1 MNWFDILKEQ
11 ASVQSS
17 RSGMAPIDIQKPFK
31 RVKEDKDCFEKL
43 KEYLIDL
50 SKMWKHTTTIL
61 DENPDRLS
69 IGFDIPG
76 PKGGDMINGWI
87 WLQKRHF
94 LEDFHYC
101 QLLAD
106 LKDEPQLEMI
116 MKYAF
121 ENDFVW
127 RDWSFMSG
135 FYLKASH
142 KDYGRSNADG
152 TKSQIGVIRG
162 TGDYNAKI
170 VYGNNPME
178 VIRFS
183 WSVLD
188 DESNNEDTQKAAGAV
203 ISTTPGIHN
212 IRYSRRKK
220 RGKKE
225 RED

>member
-1 MNWFDILKEQ
+1 MTWFEILKDQ
-11 ASVQSS
+11 KLQGKTQT
-17 RSGMAPIDIQKPFK
+17 GMAPIDIQKPFK

-50 SKMWKHTTTIL
+50 SKMWKHSTTIL
-61 DENPDRLS
+61 NHNPNRLA
-69 IGFDIPG
+69 IGFSVPG
-76 PKGGDMINGWI
+76 PKGRKRINGWI
-87 WLQKRHF
+87 LLQKRNF
-94 LEDFHYC
+94 LEDRDYC
-101 QLLAD
+101 NLLED
-106 LKDEPQLEMI
+106 LKNEPQLEAI
-116 MKYAF
+116 IRLAL
-121 ENDFVW
+121 ENIFTF
-127 RDWSFMSG
+127 RDWAFLHG

-142 KDYGRSNADG
+142 KDYGRSDYDG
-152 TKSQIGVIRG
+152 TKTQFGIVRG

-203 ISTTPGIHN
+203 TSATPGIHN

-220 RGKKE
+220 RGKEE

>member
-1 MNWFDILKEQ
+1 MNWINILKRQEVAQ
-11 ASVQSS
+11 TSQT
-17 RSGMAPIDIQKPFK
+17 GMAPIDIQKPFK

-61 DENPDRLS
+61 DENPDRLA
-69 IGFDIPG
+69 IGFDVPG
-76 PKGGDMINGWI
+76 PKGGDMINGWL
-87 WLQKRHF
+87 WLQKRNF
-94 LEDFHYC
+94 LEDTQYC
-101 QLLAD
+101 DLLKD
-106 LKDEPQLEMI
+106 LKDEPQLEAI
-116 MKYAF
+116 MRLAF
-121 ENDFVW
+121 ENNFSF
-127 RDWSFMSG
+127 RDWAFASG

-142 KDYGRSNADG
+142 KDYGRPNYDG
-152 TKSQIGVIRG
+152 TKSQYGVIRG

-203 ISTTPGIHN
+203 TSATPGIHN